1 MVFHALYTY
10 ELPMLEYKGLG
21 EGKTFNVSQ
30 KHIGSRWILVEEC
43 INSYNFECCVGII
56 YGHNN
61 RAERYELFE
70 EIKHRVMTINKPLL
84 LMGNFNVIFH
94 TRERIGSFRCDRSM
108 TEFSKWII
116 DLGLIDIPLHG
127 VKFTWRRNASKS
139 RIDKGLCCNE
149 WLRKFPN
156 LALLGLSRSSSDH
169 NPLLLTMEDRKNWE
183 QVENPEGPPQNMKKE
198 NFDLM
203 DNKITELESVVHGLK
218 RTSDV
223 RDLNDM

>member
-1 MVFHALYTY
+1 MWGNEEY
-10 ELPMLEYKGLG
+10 EFCEVYANELNGGGLIVVWDR
-21 EGKTFNVSQ
+21 KTFNVSQ

-169 NPLLLTMEDRKNWE
+169 NPLLLTMEDRKNWGPKPFRCYDAWFL
-183 QVENPEGPPQNMKKE
+183 NPYFKQFLINE
-198 NFDLM
+198 
-203 DNKITELESVVHGLK
+203 
-218 RTSDV
+218 
-223 RDLNDM
+223 